1 MKIKKTSLP
10 DEICDSIKASIKNG
24 EWKTQEKLPSE
35 NELSE
40 MFGVNRLT
48 IRMALQKLNSQ
59 GIVETRVGEGTYV
72 KDFSFRSYIGEV
84 TDFYLKPE
92 MIDNVCEFR
101 KLLEVECARL
111 AMERATPQ
119 EIEALCEICDRY
131 DATNLKIFALADW
144 NPELLQELIERDLE
158 FHYEIV
164 KLSKNILYRY
174 SYEVAREPIFQYLQM
189 IVTQRHKSSIGNRE
203 LIAKACSQHRMIYE
217 AIRDKDLEK
226 CRNAILK
233 MIDYTIDLSELP

>member
-72 KDFSFRSYIGEV
+72 KDFSFSNYIGEV

-111 AMERATPQ
+111 AMERAAPQ
-119 EIEALCEICDRY
+119 EIEALSEICDRY
-131 DATNLKIFALADW
+131 DATNLRIFALADW
-144 NPELLQELIERDLE
+144 KPELLQELIERDLE

-217 AIRDKDLEK
+217 AIRDKDFEK

>member
-10 DEICDSIKASIKNG
+10 DEICDSIKASIKSG
-24 EWKTQEKLPSE
+24 EWKLREKLPSE

-72 KDFSFRSYIGEV
+72 KDFSFSNYIGEV
-84 TDFYLKPE
+84 TDFYLMPE
-92 MIDNVCEFR
+92 MIDNVCEYR
-101 KLLEVECARL
+101 QLLEVECARL
-111 AMERATPQ
+111 AIERATPQ
-119 EIEALCEICDRY
+119 EIEALGEICDRY
-131 DATNLKIFALADW
+131 DATNMRIFAIADW
-144 NPELLQELIERDLE
+144 NPELLQELIERDIE

-164 KLSKNILYRY
+164 KLSKNLLYRY
-174 SYEVAREPIFQYLQM
+174 SFEMAREPIFRYLEM
-189 IVTQRHKSSIGNRE
+189 IVTQRHESTLGNRE
-203 LIAKACSQHRMIYE
+203 LMAKACSQHRMIYE
-217 AIRDKDLEK
+217 AIRDKDYEK

>member
-1 MKIKKTSLP
+1 
-10 DEICDSIKASIKNG
+10 
-24 EWKTQEKLPSE
+24 
-35 NELSE
+35 
-40 MFGVNRLT
+40 
-48 IRMALQKLNSQ
+48 
-59 GIVETRVGEGTYV
+59 
-72 KDFSFRSYIGEV
+72 
-84 TDFYLKPE
+84 
-92 MIDNVCEFR
+92 
-101 KLLEVECARL
+101 
-111 AMERATPQ
+111 MERATPQ
-119 EIEALCEICDRY
+119 EVEGLREICDRY
-131 DATNLKIFALADW
+131 DATNLRIFALPDW

-217 AIRDKDLEK
+217 AIRDRDFEK

>member
-10 DEICDSIKASIKNG
+10 DEICDSIKASIKSG
-24 EWKTQEKLPSE
+24 EWKLQEKIPSE

-72 KDFSFRSYIGEV
+72 KDFNFSNYLGEV
-84 TDFYLKPE
+84 ADFYLMPE
-92 MIDNVCEFR
+92 MIDNVCEYR
-101 KLLEVECARL
+101 QLLEVECARL
-111 AMERATPQ
+111 AIQRATPQ
-119 EIEALCEICDRY
+119 EIAALGEICDRY
-131 DATNLKIFALADW
+131 DATNSRIFAIADW
-144 NPELLQELIERDLE
+144 NPVLLQELIERDLE

-164 KLSKNILYRY
+164 KLSKNLLYRY
-174 SYEVAREPIFQYLQM
+174 SFEMAREPIFRYLEM
-189 IVTQRHKSSIGNRE
+189 IVTQRHEGTVGNRE
-203 LIAKACSQHRMIYE
+203 LMAKACSQHRMIYE
-217 AIRDKDLEK
+217 AIRDKDFEK

-233 MIDYTIDLSELP
+233 MIDYTIGLSELP